1 MLYAVFDVCMRVCV
15 CMCVTRV
22 CVQAHLCVIR
32 VCVLAHI
39 RVLRVCEFMCMHD
52 ARMVVCVYA
61 CAYTLF

>member
-1 MLYAVFDVCMRVCV
+1 V